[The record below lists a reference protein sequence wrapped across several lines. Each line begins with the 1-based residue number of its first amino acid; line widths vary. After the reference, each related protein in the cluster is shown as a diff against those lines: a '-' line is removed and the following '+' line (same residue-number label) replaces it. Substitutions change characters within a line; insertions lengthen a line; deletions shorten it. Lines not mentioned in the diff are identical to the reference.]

1 LGQGKK
7 VVLLPISLTPQ
18 ELQIFSF
25 SMALAEAG
33 LCFIY
38 LYVSGKGANA
48 PPGQAA
54 SQGGGRINASG
65 VVKSFGLVI
74 IIV

>member
-1 LGQGKK
+1 VGQGKK

-33 LCFIY
+33 L
-38 LYVSGKGANA
+38 
-48 PPGQAA
+48 
-54 SQGGGRINASG
+54 
-65 VVKSFGLVI
+65 
-74 IIV
+74 

>member
-1 LGQGKK
+1 LAQVYFTLWSRQLGHRPISVLPHVGQGKK

-33 LCFIY
+33 L
-38 LYVSGKGANA
+38 
-48 PPGQAA
+48 
-54 SQGGGRINASG
+54 
-65 VVKSFGLVI
+65 
-74 IIV
+74 